1 MADISQTVNST
12 KSDNSIGEGK
22 SPESTSASVSSSS
35 TASAGGETN
44 RTDPKVCHDP
54 SITMEGI
61 VRLFPNQNKVNFE
74 EGEVSTNNKFEMT
87 RVDGIEYPLV
97 AVNDRNI
104 ENNEIISLTINYKT
118 FLPQIELI
126 IRDEHQ
132 KEQKINTTQMSSI
145 IRVCIIATV
154 NNVYRKLLLNFRTYD
169 MQINESDPTLV
180 TYYGTYYVKELSF
193 SAF

>member
-35 TASAGGETN
+35 TASTGGETN

-74 EGEVSTNNKFEMT
+74 EGEVSTNNKF
-87 RVDGIEYPLV
+87 D
-97 AVNDRNI
+97 
-104 ENNEIISLTINYKT
+104 
-118 FLPQIELI
+118 
-126 IRDEHQ
+126 
-132 KEQKINTTQMSSI
+132 
-145 IRVCIIATV
+145 
-154 NNVYRKLLLNFRTYD
+154 
-169 MQINESDPTLV
+169 
-180 TYYGTYYVKELSF
+180 
-193 SAF
+193 